1 LLFRVDVAVIQ
12 ADAETTN
19 TEIADTETTETETAA
34 AAAEDGGRD
43 GKPNRRKGACG

>member
-1 LLFRVDVAVIQ
+1 LLIRVDVAVIQ
-12 ADAETTN
+12 ADAETTT
-19 TEIADTETTETETAA
+19 TEIVDTETTETET

>member
-1 LLFRVDVAVIQ
+1 LLIRVDVAVIQ
-12 ADAETTN
+12 AGAETTN
-19 TEIADTETTETETAA
+19 TEIVDTETTETET

>member
-1 LLFRVDVAVIQ
+1 VDVAVIQ

-19 TEIADTETTETETAA
+19 TEIVDTETTETET